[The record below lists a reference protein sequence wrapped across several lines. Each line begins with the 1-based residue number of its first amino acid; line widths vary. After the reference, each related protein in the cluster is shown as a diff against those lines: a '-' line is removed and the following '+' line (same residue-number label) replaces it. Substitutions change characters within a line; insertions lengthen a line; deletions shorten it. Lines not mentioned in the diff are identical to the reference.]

1 MMLAADPARVPV
13 KPADKPKV
21 VVVQQVAKV
30 KVVKPKPK
38 PVSKPKAPG
47 ITPADVLHQAQAM
60 INTAPVYNTETGWCW
75 HFVEE
80 ALQLAHS
87 PVDILAGQ
95 VPTNK
100 PVAGDIVYFFLP
112 STRDPSGIVGHVA
125 IMESMDADWIYVING
140 NGSSSKLITRDRY
153 SRAYVDTFV
162 HSV

>member
-13 KPADKPKV
+13 KHSDKPKV

-30 KVVKPKPK
+30 EVVKPKP
-38 PVSKPKAPG
+38 VVHHKPKAPS

-60 INTAPVYNTETGWCW
+60 IGTAPVYNTETGWCW
-75 HFVEE
+75 HFVED
-80 ALQLAHS
+80 ALHLAHS
-87 PVDILAGQ
+87 KVSILDSMIQAK
-95 VPTNK
+95 K
-100 PVAGDIVYFFLP
+100 PVPGDIVFFFLP

-153 SRAYVDTFV
+153 KRAYVDTFV